1 MIRLDLNHCIQFS
14 GYFVYLA
21 MLCLGIYFINEGAV
35 LERFQM
41 KRTNFAESNERVNE
55 LPTILANIEYQ
66 HPYPNKLL
74 DYGTDFNISYQVFG
88 SGAAVNLTS
97 GRNSLLES
105 ELIVD
110 FEKQS
115 EYDYNHTTKRQVGL
129 NFQDEFLF
137 HARCII

>member
-1 MIRLDLNHCIQFS
+1 MIRLDLNDYIRFI

-21 MLCLGIYFINEGAV
+21 MLCLGIYFINEGSV

-66 HPYPNKLL
+66 YPYPNALL
-74 DYGTDFNISYQVFG
+74 DYGIDFNISYQVFG
-88 SGAAVNLTS
+88 SAAAVNLTS
-97 GRNSLLES
+97 GRNSLIES

-115 EYDYNHTTKRQVGL
+115 EYDYNHTTKRQVCYEKYL
-129 NFQDEFLF
+129 LYCIVNIFL
-137 HARCII
+137 